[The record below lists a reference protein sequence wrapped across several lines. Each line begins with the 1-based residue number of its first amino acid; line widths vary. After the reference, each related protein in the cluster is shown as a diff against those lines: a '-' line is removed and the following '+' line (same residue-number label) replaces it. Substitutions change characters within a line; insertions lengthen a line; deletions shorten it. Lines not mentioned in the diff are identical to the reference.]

1 MENYGLNF
9 QSLQNIKA
17 IAQKDP
23 KLALKKLTREFE
35 SLLWYEIL
43 KGLDNTT
50 FKSGFFPESL
60 EKKIFQDYLY
70 QEVGRAVSGRPR
82 GLGDYLYKNLIKSP
96 YFKDKT
102 QNSENFKKEG

>member
-9 QSLQNIKA
+9 QGLQNIKA
-17 IAQKDP
+17 LAQRDP
-23 KLALKKLTREFE
+23 KLALKKLTKEFE

-70 QEVGRAVSGRPR
+70 QEIGRQVSGQPG
-82 GLGDYLYKNLIKSP
+82 GLGDFLYKNLSKSP
-96 YFKDKT
+96 YFKDKG
-102 QNSENFKKEG
+102 QNTEKNIKEG